1 MDLKMVPRVQ
11 SKTMEVYLEF
21 SEEQFFI
28 IIRFSHETH
37 KNAVFQK
44 EKKSIWLLFRKK
56 AILLMSE

>member
-44 EKKSIWLLFRKK
+44 EKKSI
-56 AILLMSE
+56 